1 MGQAARN
8 ALKGYTFQHYI
19 FTLFVAKMDVE
30 RKIKKIESEAI
41 TTGNFDDLYLE
52 SNKNY
57 RIQVK
62 NYPGTS
68 LDDISISKDSF
79 RIKGNSNVYN
89 QLENNIV
96 IINTDQI
103 ITNSEFLGLPAI
115 IINKIVIIP
124 LTPSDVQNLLDE
136 MFSTESREVQIIQ
149 YAFSLTTSSNFVI
162 LIEDLPKVI
171 RMSVDLSDKTI
182 LIREPLESIETG
194 ILWISGKPGVGK
206 SHYVEELIQK
216 YDNAIVYRFW
226 TGSQDERLMKRLQ
239 FDAFLDDIAVAIFNS
254 PKSYTIAELTQEIVR
269 QEKILI
275 IDGLDHV
282 ENYNPKELNLYIDFI
297 NSLEN
302 APIVVLSRPLVA
314 KVSWKPMELTNWS
327 LEETELYLA
336 MAYNISEYR
345 VVREIYYATD
355 GYPIITYFIA
365 EHYITH
371 EEINIT
377 LEIENLNQY
386 YGILLEKVKP
396 KSLLSIFAT
405 NNSFFTEFEIRNIL
419 KDPFLVDV
427 IMDFSEAHP
436 YLFKRT
442 LNRISL
448 IHDSFNTY
456 LRYELKNYPELE
468 DRINQ
473 FVESSLLSGDVNF
486 MSRLSSFELS
496 EDFYKEL
503 LWMYSEVDNF
513 STLLE
518 RTLDFNSV
526 TSFYNQLQRLLEH
539 REGVLNLYQYY
550 SFSLIYQ
557 MINRNDLI
565 GNEGLVYQVLL
576 YMNDHVIIEEEIFST
591 GVLWNTFILL
601 ELQEEGPYKRYLTDR
616 MYDSNQIETLY
627 EAVYDEQHYFEI
639 RESKPN
645 YKETLEKLEDN
656 NITEFIKQ
664 DILIRHMVNV
674 WNNQDREDIYFKL
687 LDEYLKNVENI
698 AIYQLSKIVEN
709 YGIRSMWSAR
719 ILISVKYQ
727 LNEMGKLGEK
737 NFFYGKSLDE
747 IIRESASKGSFETVE
762 YAQSFLRLVNHG
774 KRQTDIYSINRVW
787 TMYYNRKDYSVYTLD
802 TTLNVFE
809 EYGFLDELK
818 SIDILRKV
826 MDQSEKGI
834 RHLLGSYINMKDDF
848 IINKLEQ
855 IGAFN
860 DSDFPLDIFDL
871 APEKINCLDVKHF
884 DDRVYELLS
893 YHGYGKTIEYGDIQN
908 SLQSKYCNRILDA
921 IIYHGYRILGAIDD
935 KKIEK
940 KIIEKGIYIL
950 KKSIEE
956 EKEYIPF
963 KYGCLHEEDKK
974 YINDNQIGYLEVSR
988 YPDGWHS
995 CLPLVDIYSLYK
1007 VEEIR
1012 IHHMKIIHTAMFARV
1027 SDKEYIG
1034 NWHLLIGNIPRFL
1047 QQYEVHIDWNK
1058 MYGILKWFLKESL
1071 IYDIDNNKQL

>member
-30 RKIKKIESEAI
+30 RKFKKIESEAI
-41 TTGNFDDLYLE
+41 TTGKFDDLYLE
-52 SNKNY
+52 SDKNY

-89 QLENNIV
+89 PNENNIV
-96 IINTDQI
+96 IINTDKI
-103 ITNSEFLGLPAI
+103 ITDSEFLGLPAI

-124 LTPSDVQNLLDE
+124 LTPSDIQNLLDE

-149 YAFSLTTSSNFVI
+149 YAFSLTTSSNFMI
-162 LIEDLPKVI
+162 MAEDLPKVI
-171 RMSVDLSDKTI
+171 RMSIDLSDKTI

-194 ILWISGKPGVGK
+194 ILWIIGKPGVGK
-206 SHYVEELIQK
+206 SHYVKELIQK

-239 FDAFLDDIAVAIFNS
+239 FDSFLNDIAVAIFNS
-254 PKSYTIAELTQEIVR
+254 PKSYTIAELIQEIVR

-282 ENYNPKELNLYIDFI
+282 ENYNPKELDLYINFI
-297 NSLEN
+297 NSLED
-302 APIVVLSRPLVA
+302 APIVVLSRPLLA
-314 KVSWKPMELTNWS
+314 KVNWKQMELINWS
-327 LEETELYLA
+327 FEETELYLA
-336 MAYNISEYR
+336 MAYNIYEYR
-345 VVREIYYATD
+345 VVREIYNVTD
-355 GYPIITYFIA
+355 GYPIITYFVA
-365 EHYITH
+365 EHYKIH
-371 EEINIT
+371 KEINVT
-377 LEIENLNQY
+377 LEIESLNQY
-386 YGILLEKVKP
+386 YGLLLDKVNP

-405 NNSFFTEFEIRNIL
+405 NNSFFTESEIRNIL
-419 KDPFLVDV
+419 KESFLVDA
-427 IMDFSEAHP
+427 IMDFIETHP

-468 DRINQ
+468 DRINE
-473 FVESSLLSGDVNF
+473 FVQSSLLSGTVNF
-486 MSRLSSFELS
+486 MSRLASFDLS
-496 EDFYKEL
+496 ENFYKDIL
-503 LWMYSEVDNF
+503 LMYSDLGNF
-513 STLLE
+513 SALLE

-565 GNEGLVYQVLL
+565 GNGGLVYQVLL
-576 YMNDHVIIEEEIFST
+576 YMNDHIIIEEEIFST

-601 ELQEEGPYKRYLTDR
+601 ELQEEGPYKKYLTDR

-656 NITEFIKQ
+656 NLTEFMKQ

-674 WNNQDREDIYFKL
+674 WINQDREDIYFRL
-687 LDEYLKNVENI
+687 LYEYLENVENI
-698 AIYQLSKIVEN
+698 AIYQLSKIVEK

-719 ILISVKYQ
+719 ILISFKYQ
-727 LNEMGKLGEK
+727 LNEMGKLEEK

-762 YAQSFLRLVNHG
+762 YAQSFLRLVNHE
-774 KRQTDIYSINRVW
+774 KRQIDIYSINRVW

-893 YHGYGKTIEYGDIQN
+893 YHDYGKTIEYGDIQN
-908 SLQSKYCNRILDA
+908 PLQSKYCNRILDA
-921 IIYHGYRILGAIDD
+921 INYYGYRILGAIDD
-935 KKIEK
+935 KNIEK
-940 KIIEKGIYIL
+940 KIIEKGIDIL

-956 EKEYIPF
+956 EEYIPF
-963 KYGCLHEEDKK
+963 KYGCLHQEDKK

-1012 IHHMKIIHTAMFARV
+1012 IHHIKIIHTAMFARV

>member
-8 ALKGYTFQHYI
+8 ALKGYTYQHYI

-79 RIKGNSNVYN
+79 RIKGSSNVYN
-89 QLENNIV
+89 QHENNIV

-103 ITNSEFLGLPAI
+103 ITDSEFLGLPAI
-115 IINKIVIIP
+115 IINEIVIIP
-124 LTPSDVQNLLDE
+124 LTPSEVQNLLDE

-149 YAFSLTTSSNFVI
+149 YAFSLTTSSNFMIMVG
-162 LIEDLPKVI
+162 DLPKVI
-171 RMSVDLSDKTI
+171 RMSLDLSDKTI
-182 LIREPLESIETG
+182 LIREPIESIETG
-194 ILWISGKPGVGK
+194 ILWIGGKPGVGK
-206 SHYVEELIQK
+206 SHYVKELIQK
-216 YDNAIVYRFW
+216 YDNAVVYRFW

-254 PKSYTIAELTQEIVR
+254 PKSYTTAELIQEIVR
-269 QEKILI
+269 QKRILI

-282 ENYNPKELNLYIDFI
+282 ENYNPKELDLYIDFI
-297 NSLEN
+297 NSLAN
-302 APIVVLSRPLVA
+302 APIVVLSRPLLA
-314 KVSWKPMELTNWS
+314 KVNWGKMELENWS
-327 LEETELYLA
+327 FEETELYLA
-336 MAYNISEYR
+336 MAYNIYEYR
-345 VVREIYYATD
+345 VVREIYNVTD
-355 GYPIITYFIA
+355 GYPIITYFVA
-365 EHYITH
+365 EHYKIH
-371 EEINIT
+371 KEINVT
-377 LEIENLNQY
+377 LEIESLNQY
-386 YGILLEKVKP
+386 YGLLLDLVKP

-405 NNSFFTEFEIRNIL
+405 NNSFFTESEIKIIL
-419 KDPFLVDV
+419 EESFLVGA
-427 IMDFSEAHP
+427 IMEFVETHP

-456 LRYELKNYPELE
+456 LRHEIKNYPELE

-473 FVESSLLSGDVNF
+473 FVQDSLLSGTVNF
-486 MSRLSSFELS
+486 MSRLSSFDLS
-496 EDFYKEL
+496 ENFYKDIL
-503 LWMYSEVDNF
+503 LMYSDVGSF
-513 STLLE
+513 SDLLE
-518 RTLDFNSV
+518 RTLDYNSV
-526 TSFYNQLQRLLEH
+526 TSLYNQLQRLLEH
-539 REGVLNLYQYY
+539 REGVLDLYQYY
-550 SFSLIYQ
+550 SFSLICQ
-557 MINRNDLI
+557 MVNRNDLI
-565 GNEGLVYQVLL
+565 GNDGLVYQILL

-591 GVLWNTFILL
+591 GVLWNTLILL
-601 ELQEEGPYKRYLTDR
+601 KLQEEGPYKRYLTDR

-639 RESKPN
+639 RENKPN
-645 YKETLEKLEDN
+645 YKETLERLEDSG
-656 NITEFIKQ
+656 ITEFEKQ

-674 WNNQDREDIYFKL
+674 WINQDQEDIYFEL
-687 LDEYLKNVENI
+687 LDEYLKNDKSI
-698 AIYQLSKIVEN
+698 AEYQLSKIVEK

-719 ILISVKYQ
+719 ILISAKYQ
-727 LNEMGKLGEK
+727 LNEMGKLGDK

-762 YAQSFLRLVNHG
+762 YAQSFLRLVNHE
-774 KRQTDIYSINRVW
+774 KRQIDIYSINRVW

-802 TTLNVFE
+802 TALSVFE
-809 EYGFLDELK
+809 EHGFLEELK

-834 RHLLGSYINMKDDF
+834 RHLLGSYINMKDNF
-848 IINKLEQ
+848 IINKLDQ

-860 DSDFPLDIFDL
+860 RSDFPVDIFDL
-871 APEKINCLDVKHF
+871 APEKINCLDVKHI
-884 DDRVYELLS
+884 DYRVYKLLS
-893 YHGYGKTIEYGDIQN
+893 YHDYGKTIEYGDIQN
-908 SLQSKYCNRILDA
+908 PLQSKHCNRILDS
-921 IIYHGYRILGAIDD
+921 INYNGYRILGAIDD

-940 KIIEKGIYIL
+940 KVIEKGIDIL
-950 KKSIEE
+950 EKAKEE
-956 EKEYIPF
+956 EKEYTPF
-963 KYGCLHEEDKK
+963 KYGCIHEEDKK

-1012 IHHMKIIHTAMFARV
+1012 IHHMMIIHNAMFARV

-1047 QQYEVHIDWNK
+1047 QQYEVCIDWNK
-1058 MYGILKWFLKESL
+1058 TYKILKWFLKESL
-1071 IYDIDNNKQL
+1071 IYDVDSNGKF